1 MVKERNE
8 QTRFYHPITGFF
20 KSRHNRHII
29 GAVATY
35 SALTLFAVVF
45 LIPFFWQVTSAL
57 KTPAQIFAYPI
68 KWIPPTPQWQ
78 NFYNVWTALPFHLFY
93 KNSIIIT
100 ASVILGRLTVCTV
113 VAYGFAKKEFFGKNV
128 LFVLLLGTM
137 MIPYHVTMIPL
148 FAIYRILGWID
159 TYAPLIVP
167 AFFARD
173 AFSVFLM
180 RQFLLTIPNELEESA
195 VLDGAG
201 SITVFTRIYLPLCK
215 PALISVAIFA
225 FMLTWNDFIQ
235 PLIYLNTK
243 SMYTLTL
250 GLRLFQEEYEIEWHL
265 FMAASIQV
273 ILPCLVVFFL
283 TQRYFV
289 EGIALT
295 GMKS

>member
-1 MVKERNE
+1 MVDEKRNV
-8 QTRFYHPITGFF
+8 TAFDNPVVGFL
-20 KSRHNRHII
+20 KSKRNQRII

-35 SALTLFAVVF
+35 ATLTICAVVF
-45 LIPFFWQVTSAL
+45 LIPFFWQITSAL

-68 KWIPPTPQWQ
+68 KWIPPTPQWK
-78 NFYNVWTALPFHLFY
+78 NFYDVWTALPFHLFY

-100 ASVILGRLTVCTV
+100 SLVIFGRLTVCTV
-113 VAYGFAKKEFFGKNV
+113 VAFGFAKKEFFGKNV
-128 LFVLLLGTM
+128 LFILLLATM

-148 FAIYRILGWID
+148 FAIYRILGWIN
-159 TYAPLIVP
+159 TIAPLVVP
-167 AFFARD
+167 AFFARN

-201 SITVFTRIYLPLCK
+201 SLTVFTRIYLPLSK

-225 FMLTWNDFIQ
+225 FMFTWNDFIQ
-235 PLIYLNTK
+235 PLIYLNSK

-273 ILPCLVVFFL
+273 ILPCLVVFFF

-295 GMKS
+295 GMKT